1 MLLLYQQ
8 AVNNNKNK
16 QTNNN
21 NSRVYYMAARRYEI
35 SLRVRAP
42 NERNIYLKYINEI
55 PNHFTIIL
63 FAAKAVIFHVPIATV
78 IFSRVRTSCFLRESS
93 PCISLMSLFRGHKI
107 KPANFPKILITFSR
121 GL

>member
-1 MLLLYQQ
+1 
-8 AVNNNKNK
+8 
-16 QTNNN
+16 
-21 NSRVYYMAARRYEI
+21 MAARRYEI

-42 NERNIYLKYINEI
+42 NERNIYLKNINEI
-55 PNHFTIIL
+55 RNHFTIIL

-93 PCISLMSLFRGHKI
+93 PCISLMSLFRGHKK
-107 KPANFPKILITFSR
+107 KPADFPKILITFSR